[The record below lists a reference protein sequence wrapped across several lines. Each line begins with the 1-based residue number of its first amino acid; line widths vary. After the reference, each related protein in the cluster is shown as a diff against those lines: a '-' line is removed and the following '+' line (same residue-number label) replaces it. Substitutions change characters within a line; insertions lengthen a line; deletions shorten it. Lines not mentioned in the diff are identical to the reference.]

1 MAENVDLAF
10 RLSANATGMNAGIAQ
25 AEKSLQRVGNAARIT
40 SRDFRDA
47 ARITAQVRTPTE
59 RYAQSVQRLD
69 NLMEKGLITQEVY
82 TRAVERADEKLRDAE
97 GGMKQMEES
106 TSQAQQALAKM
117 ADSLSDTVRGIAESV
132 RDSAAF
138 QALTGAITT
147 AATAYLGF
155 RSVLTKPMPGGGDTL
170 LSLASQ
176 FSRTIIAIQA
186 ATFAL
191 ESVGVETGNASSF
204 AIRATS
210 AFTAFRV
217 AARFGF
223 TADAALEYGK
233 EVARTYQVVDRLRT
247 GMTALGV
254 STAAQN
260 TFFATSNQYLTR
272 FAGTL
277 THLATVPLPQFVSVA
292 LTAYAVVQ
300 VMAAMRE
307 SMMETGREIQSL
319 TLQGARMGETFQDL
333 HIQKLLDAGTA
344 REDILRLGE
353 AISAIDVAAYSAYAE
368 SADRNAKAGE
378 RFSTV
383 LGNIGRAIGSPLLG
397 FFTAVNDGLAK
408 LTSGFTDLGI
418 GILSLAQPIGQA
430 LRPFGTLMGT
440 VVESVLRLAGGV
452 ASAVGTVL
460 RLAGALTSVVAAP
473 IITGFNTFAD
483 AIRTGVGAAF
493 DWFGARIEWV
503 QSKLDDFFEMLSS
516 IPIVGRAF
524 GSAKGGIKGA
534 NAANA
539 GGKAAL
545 PADDPAAD
553 PAAKM
558 AEAAAIEKE
567 FLDSISG
574 AMDRQTNILSG
585 SIDRAIEYGDVG
597 FDAAKK
603 YQDGLASLNDQLER
617 GAINETT
624 YGREADKLK
633 KAFDEQLNAVDR
645 LAEGRRKLAEQ
656 DAAEEASNVAA
667 ITKATDAYFEATKA
681 AEKYGADGAAAVAE
695 YEGGLTSLQQKL
707 NDGAMNERTF
717 GDEAEKLRDKFREQ
731 IDVVKATA
739 DAQRRRADDIAK
751 MNERI
756 ADAGE
761 FQREAKATL
770 AKPTGEAL
778 QVADIRSSEG
788 IASFMALA
796 SGREDPAV
804 AEYRKSH
811 ETLKQMLAEL
821 KALQQAPLEI
831 AGAAGGG

>member
-10 RLSANATGMNAGIAQ
+10 RLTANATGMNAGIAQ
-25 AEKSLQRVGNAARIT
+25 AEKSLQRVGAAARTT

-59 RYAQSVQRLD
+59 RYAQTVQRLD
-69 NLMEKGLITQEVY
+69 DLMEKGLITQDVY
-82 TRAVERADEKLRDAE
+82 TRAVEQADEKLRDAE
-97 GGMKQMEES
+97 KGVKGMEES
-106 TSQAQQALAKM
+106 TDNAVKAIDRMTAALMGTARSIVENVSQ
-117 ADSLSDTVRGIAESV
+117 
-132 RDSAAF
+132 SAAF
-138 QALTGAITT
+138 QALTGTIMT
-147 AATAYLGF
+147 AASTYLAF
-155 RSVLTKPMPGGGDTL
+155 RGVLTKPMPGGGDTL
-170 LSLASQ
+170 LTLASQ
-176 FSRTIIAIQA
+176 FSKTIVAIQA

-191 ESVGVETGNASSF
+191 EAVGIETGNAASF
-204 AIRATS
+204 ATQSVS
-210 AFTAFRV
+210 AFTAFR
-217 AARFGF
+217 AAAAFGF
-223 TADAALEYGK
+223 TADYALEYGK

-247 GMTALGV
+247 GMTAMGV
-254 STAAQN
+254 AAETQN
-260 TFFATSNQYLTR
+260 AIFATGNRYLTN

-292 LTAYAVVQ
+292 LTAYAAVR

-307 SMMETGREIQSL
+307 SMMETGREIQEL

-333 HIQKLLDAGTA
+333 HVQKLLDAGTA

-378 RFSTV
+378 RFSAV

-397 FFTAVNDGLAK
+397 FFTAANDGLAK

-503 QSKLDDFFEMLSS
+503 QQRLDGFFEALSR
-516 IPIVGRAF
+516 IPLLGRAF
-524 GSAKGGIKGA
+524 GSARGGVAGA
-534 NAANA
+534 NAA
-539 GGKAAL
+539 GGAARAAL
-545 PADDPAAD
+545 PGDEPVADASAR
-553 PAAKM
+553 M
-558 AEAAAIEKE
+558 AEAAAIEQE

-574 AMDRQTNILSG
+574 AMDRQTNALSG
-585 SIDRAIEYGDVG
+585 SIDRAMEYGDVG

-603 YQDGLASLNDQLER
+603 YQDGLASLNDQLMR
-617 GAINETT
+617 GAINETV

-633 KAFDEQLNAVDR
+633 KAFDEQLDAVDR

-656 DAAEEASNVAA
+656 DAAEEAGNVAA

-681 AEKYGADGAAAVAE
+681 AEKYGADGAAAAAE
-695 YEGGLTSLQQKL
+695 YEGGLTALQQKL

-717 GDEAEKLRDKFREQ
+717 ADEAEKLRDKFREQ

-739 DAQRRRADDIAK
+739 DAQRRRADDIVK